1 MRRVLVTG
9 SRNYDDKSNLFDA
22 LADQYEPGMIVVHGG
37 ARGADTIACE
47 WVKKMQSLGYQVT
60 AEVHQADWYEYGKAA
75 GLVRNQQMVDAGAD
89 VCLAFPLG
97 ESRGTRH
104 CMKAAKK
111 AGIPVINF
119 AERDQ

>member
-9 SRNYDDKSNLFDA
+9 SRNYDDKDILFDA

-60 AEVHQADWYEYGKAA
+60 TEVHQADWYEYGKAA
-75 GLVRNQQMVDAGAD
+75 GLVRNEVMVDAGAD

-104 CMKAAKK
+104 CMSAAEK
-111 AGIPVINF
+111 AGIPVINLG
-119 AERDQ
+119 ERDQ

>member
-1 MRRVLVTG
+1 VRRVLVTG
-9 SRNYDDKSNLFDA
+9 SRNYDDKNTLFDA

-60 AEVHQADWYEYGKAA
+60 TEVHQADWYEYGKAA
-75 GLVRNQQMVDAGAD
+75 GPIRNEVMVDAGAD

-104 CMKAAKK
+104 CMSAAEK
-111 AGIPVINF
+111 AGIPVINLG
-119 AERDQ
+119 ERDQ